1 MDGSTFLAQAGG
13 SNTTFLLSLVLMV
26 AIFYFLLIR
35 PQQRRAR
42 QQRSL
47 VQSLDVGDE
56 VVTIGGMFGRI
67 MELDDETVTIDAG
80 AGTRLRFLKQA
91 VARKLVEEEPE
102 PQGEEADEEADEES

>member
-1 MDGSTFLAQAGG
+1 MIAATLLAQAQTGG
-13 SNTTFLLSLVLMV
+13 SQIPFIISLLLMV

-47 VQSLDVGDE
+47 VESLDVGDE
-56 VVTIGGMFGRI
+56 VVTIGGLFGRI
-67 MELDDETVTIDAG
+67 MDLDDETVTIDAG

-102 PQGEEADEEADEES
+102 PQEEEADEES